1 MRTEAQISMHLLMA
15 GTLSILGV
23 LLSVITLLRPWEL
36 WMIPLIIIGCLVVWW
51 LHIGRIGSELLYE
64 NICTG
69 LLLIDFF
76 YFGVHESSLYD
87 IPLVACT
94 ALLLFSLLDRK
105 QLLYLRHHR
114 AQRKR
119 SLKSL
124 NTSCLEKKKS
134 LIRAGE
140 VVYLL
145 LFQRT

>member
-1 MRTEAQISMHLLMA
+1 MKTEAQISMHLLMA

-76 YFGVHESSLYD
+76 YFG
-87 IPLVACT
+87 
-94 ALLLFSLLDRK
+94 DRK
-105 QLLYLRHHR
+105 
-114 AQRKR
+114 
-119 SLKSL
+119 S
-124 NTSCLEKKKS
+124 
-134 LIRAGE
+134 
-140 VVYLL
+140 VV
-145 LFQRT
+145 

>member
-1 MRTEAQISMHLLMA
+1 MGELKGRATGTQHEAYI
-15 GTLSILGV
+15 
-23 LLSVITLLRPWEL
+23 
-36 WMIPLIIIGCLVVWW
+36 
-51 LHIGRIGSELLYE
+51 
-64 NICTG
+64 N
-69 LLLIDFF
+69 
-76 YFGVHESSLYD
+76 
-87 IPLVACT
+87 
-94 ALLLFSLLDRK
+94 RK